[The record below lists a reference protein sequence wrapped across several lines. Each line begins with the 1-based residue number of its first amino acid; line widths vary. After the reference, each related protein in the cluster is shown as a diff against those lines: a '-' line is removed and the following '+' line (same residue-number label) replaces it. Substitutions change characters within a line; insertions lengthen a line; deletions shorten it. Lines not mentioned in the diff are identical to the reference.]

1 MSNLDWNSI
10 HAGKITQQEILRY
23 CQGTGW
29 QALRRMLKNTTLE
42 EKFRKLKEWL
52 SLHSNSR
59 AAQVQVTNYIN
70 ALKRGGM
77 IKDE

>member
-10 HAGKITQQEILRY
+10 HAGKITQQEILKY
-23 CQGTGW
+23 CQGVSW
-29 QALRRMLKNTTLE
+29 QALRRLLKGATLE
-42 EKFRKLKEWL
+42 EKFQKLKEWL

-59 AAQVQVTNYIN
+59 ASQVQVTNYIN